1 MKSLV
6 DLMGKLSYW
15 ARGKHF
21 LKSNQNMHFRIVPQT
36 SHEGKK
42 KQKTKNLKLQF
53 DTVVDISFLRF

>member
-1 MKSLV
+1 MKILV
-6 DLMGKLSYW
+6 DLMGKISYW

-21 LKSNQNMHFRIVPQT
+21 LKSNQNMYFRIVPQT

-42 KQKTKNLKLQF
+42 KPKNLKLQF

>member
-1 MKSLV
+1 MKILV

-42 KQKTKNLKLQF
+42 PKNLKLHF